1 MNSALTSVIDYAEQ
15 VWKKKLEQ
23 YTVDYLQ
30 S

>member
-1 MNSALTSVIDYAEQ
+1 MNNAVTSAIDYAEQ
-15 VWKKKLEQ
+15 AWKKKLAG